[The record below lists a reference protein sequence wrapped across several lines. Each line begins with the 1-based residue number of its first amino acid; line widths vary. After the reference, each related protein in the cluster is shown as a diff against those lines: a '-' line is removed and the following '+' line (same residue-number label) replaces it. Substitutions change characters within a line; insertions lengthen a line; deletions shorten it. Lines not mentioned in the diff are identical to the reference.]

1 MISQDDYQEVLKM
14 RWEFAALRADFMRT
28 VRDWYARKYS
38 PDQPRVPAGSR
49 EGGQWTDGNGGGGI
63 NDSRVIS
70 DATPNNDWKPGAQYA
85 ASQKR
90 SEAYCWNQLTIDN
103 LRCSAAFPVPRRA
116 ACRRQAMERY
126 ANCLTGKDLPLLNF

>member
-1 MISQDDYQEVLKM
+1 MISQDDYEEVLQM
-14 RWEFAALRADFMRT
+14 RRELAVLRADWMLTLRAH
-28 VRDWYARKYS
+28 YARKYS

-49 EGGQWTDGNGGGGI
+49 EGGRWHQ
-63 NDSRVIS
+63 RLAVIS
-70 DATPNNDWKPGAQYA
+70 DATPNNDWRPGAQYA

-103 LRCSAAFPVPRRA
+103 LRCSAAFPAPRRT